1 MIKCIPR
8 LGDSGGLMQRR
19 GRLLCHEPRRTRSCK
34 CEMVPLLNLNF
45 LSRSFLVALVTP
57 WLARVRVQM
66 IPYARRADL
75 GLGV

>member
-34 CEMVPLLNLNF
+34 CEMVSPTQSQLPQSKLPGGFGDSIARTRASTDDPL
-45 LSRSFLVALVTP
+45 RSVGRPGA
-57 WLARVRVQM
+57 
-66 IPYARRADL
+66 
-75 GLGV
+75 